1 MWTGMKR
8 MRVKGVVMKQTELEK
23 ILRDYQTGP
32 FRLEGGGIVL
42 GSLGPD
48 VCGYDFP
55 MSWSMATMLNK
66 AYQIGR
72 WHERVEAEPPPATDD
87 LYQPI
92 CKFCDQK
99 VDEMV
104 TVHFKSGDQRMCV
117 ECANDKRHRN
127 SNSQY
132 MYVGT
137 DILQRHRYVA
147 PPENWKS
154 TSCQHQ
160 GCYRKFDDPI
170 HIK

>member
-1 MWTGMKR
+1 
-8 MRVKGVVMKQTELEK
+8 MKQTELEK
-23 ILRDYQTGP
+23 ILHDRQTGP
-32 FRLEGGGIVL
+32 FRLEGSGIVL

-55 MSWSMATMLNK
+55 MNWPMADMLNK

-72 WHERVEAEPPPATDD
+72 WHERVEAEPPVTSDD

-117 ECANDKRHRN
+117 ECAKRPLNRTKTHKFKSSGYFGVDYCCFCGRVEDK
-127 SNSQY
+127 
-132 MYVGT
+132 
-137 DILQRHRYVA
+137 
-147 PPENWKS
+147 
-154 TSCQHQ
+154 
-160 GCYRKFDDPI
+160 